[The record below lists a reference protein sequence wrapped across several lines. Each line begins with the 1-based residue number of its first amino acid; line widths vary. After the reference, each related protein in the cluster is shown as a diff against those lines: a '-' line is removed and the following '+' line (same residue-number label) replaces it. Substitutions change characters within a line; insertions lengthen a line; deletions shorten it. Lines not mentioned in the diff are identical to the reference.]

1 MFSRCAEQRIS
12 KCIKLPLKASCGN
25 NITMVDFNRCVGLV
39 MRVHRFTLVGHA
51 LFIRFGRITEKRGIQ
66 PAEVY
71 SVLF

>member
-1 MFSRCAEQRIS
+1 
-12 KCIKLPLKASCGN
+12 
-25 NITMVDFNRCVGLV
+25 MVDFNRCVGLV